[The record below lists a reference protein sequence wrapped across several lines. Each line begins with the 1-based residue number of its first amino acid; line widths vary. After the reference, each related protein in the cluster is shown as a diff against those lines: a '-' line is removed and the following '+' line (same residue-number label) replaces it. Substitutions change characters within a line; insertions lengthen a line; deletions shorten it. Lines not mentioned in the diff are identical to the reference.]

1 MSCFIFINWV
11 MHGWGPHINIISLF
25 SLCFSLSCK
34 CKCECSVCFSDAC
47 GFILTCLLFHSLN
60 FWFSLNFHIFGWCFS
75 YGFTNYFMCQCVGGI
90 L

>member
-11 MHGWGPHINIISLF
+11 MHGWGPHINIISLS
-25 SLCFSLSCK
+25 SLCFSLSRK
-34 CKCECSVCFSDAC
+34 FERSVCFSDAC
-47 GFILTCLLFHSLN
+47 GCILTCLFFH
-60 FWFSLNFHIFGWCFS
+60 SLNFHIFGWSFS